1 MNRNKSTAARIE
13 HILKNNSEYAKKVE
27 MLNRDSAERL
37 SLLRRLDL

>member
-1 MNRNKSTAARIE
+1 MNKATAARIE

>member
-1 MNRNKSTAARIE
+1 MNKSTAARIE